1 MLQEGHPCK
10 TSNDWGWLVGS
21 CYSIYIYIYI
31 VCGRYRGIPGMPPAP
46 IEELKNGEALGH
58 HYQALSKTHETLS
71 RQLQSARD
79 NRSVTN
85 RQELMMGWVG

>member
-1 MLQEGHPCK
+1 MA
-10 TSNDWGWLVGS
+10 
-21 CYSIYIYIYI
+21 
-31 VCGRYRGIPGMPPAP
+31 RAP
-46 IEELKNGEALGH
+46 FEEPKKWEALGH

-85 RQELMMGWVG
+85 RQELDGLEGGQENEKRAMIFLRIENL

>member
-1 MLQEGHPCK
+1 MHP
-10 TSNDWGWLVGS
+10 
-21 CYSIYIYIYI
+21 
-31 VCGRYRGIPGMPPAP
+31 RYPRYAPAP
-46 IEELKNGEALGH
+46 FEEAKKCEALGH

-85 RQELMMGWVG
+85 RQELDGLEGGK